1 MTRTRTRNSPWA
13 WRWRRNPLRRPS
25 YVVEAWIVLAA
36 WLAALVGSVLA
47 GLVAAN
53 AVARGLDRQQDERR
67 PVAAVVVERA
77 PGVAPGRTGSDSR
90 VWVTVRWT
98 TPDGAVH
105 TGRTKVRPG
114 TASGTSVTVWTDQR
128 GRVTAKPLSPG
139 EAGFR
144 AAWTGTL
151 VATGTAAAVF
161 GAAQLARAGLERR
174 RLRQWDDEWARAD
187 TRRGGLTG

>member
-1 MTRTRTRNSPWA
+1 MAGTRNGSPWA
-13 WRWRRNPLRRPS
+13 WRWRRNSLRRRS
-25 YVVEAWIVLAA
+25 DVVEAWIVLVA
-36 WLAALVGSVLA
+36 WLAAVVGSVLA

-53 AVARGLDRQQDERR
+53 AAARGLDRQWEERH
-67 PVAAVVVERA
+67 PVQAVLVGRA
-77 PGVAPGRTGSDSR
+77 PGLSSERTGTDGR

-98 TPDGAVH
+98 TPDGVVH
-105 TGRTKVRPG
+105 TDRAKVRPG
-114 TASGTSVTVWTDQR
+114 TESGAAVTVWTDQR
-128 GRVTAKPLSPG
+128 GRVAAKPLSPG

-144 AAWTGTL
+144 AGWTGTL

-174 RLRQWDDEWARAD
+174 RLRQWDDEWARVD